1 MRGHSELWDEKATTP
16 LVLKRRLQEGRIDQ
30 ARLAKLI
37 KNKKGQ
43 PVSRSLICGAINH
56 NYLPPDIPDFKG
68 QVEEALEKVGVS
80 TQGIWE
86 LDDKWQK
93 GWGQKPRGTKTGRPS
108 RESKQRTKAGGD
120 EEMNITR
127 DYLDDAELRHF
138 GLEEDPFYEIHDFS
152 DIYLSPQLKV
162 VERRFY
168 DTVKRHGIMAIVGD
182 IGAGKSTLLRYIL
195 TKMMREKGIRP
206 IVPDD
211 MDREKLTGRG
221 LTSAIISTL
230 GAGHSPRSA
239 VDKDRLA
246 KKLLEESIKNGVN
259 PVLIIDEAHDL
270 KDQVIVALK
279 RIWDSGLI
287 FRLLAIVI
295 VGQGGTDSKGYSWGL
310 KDTLE
315 NSPTIREFAER
326 CYVTDIGVM
335 NGHMADY
342 LSYRF
347 KKAGADA
354 KKVFS
359 DDALKA
365 LSKKAEVPNRAH
377 NIAVRA
383 MRAAYQDGQGRV
395 SMEHINDV
403 FGGLR

>member
-1 MRGHSELWDEKATTP
+1 MRGHSELWDEKDTAP
-16 LVLKRRLQEGRIDQ
+16 LVLKRRLLEAGIDQ
-30 ARLAKLI
+30 TRVALLVQ
-37 KNKKGQ
+37 NKKGS

-56 NYLPPDIPDFKG
+56 NYIPPDIPDFKG
-68 QVEEALEKVGVS
+68 QVESALESLGVS
-80 TQGIWE
+80 AQGIWE
-86 LDDKWQK
+86 LDQVWKK
-93 GWGQKPRGTKTGRPS
+93 GWRRHARANRPA
-108 RESKQRTKAGGD
+108 RENRQRERAEG

-138 GLEEDPFYEIHDFS
+138 GLAGDPFYEIHDFS

-168 DTVKRHGIMAIVGD
+168 DTVKRHGIMAIVGNV
-182 IGAGKSTLLRYIL
+182 GAGKSTLLRYIL
-195 TKMMREKGIRP
+195 TKMMKEKTIRP

-230 GAGHSPRSA
+230 GGGHSPRSA

-246 KKLLEESIKNGVN
+246 KKLLEDCIKDGVN

-295 VGQGGTDSKGYSWGL
+295 VGQGGTDKNGYPEGL

-315 NSPTIREFAER
+315 NTSTIREFAER
-326 CYVTDIGVM
+326 CYLTDIGVM
-335 NGHMADY
+335 DGHMADY
-342 LSYRF
+342 LAYRF
-347 KKAGADA
+347 KKAGADVH
-354 KKVFS
+354 KVFS
-359 DDALKA
+359 DDALKL
-365 LSKKAEVPNRAH
+365 LSKRAEVPNRAH

-383 MRAAYQDGQGRV
+383 MRAAYLDGQNKVGI
-395 SMEHINDV
+395 EHVNDA
-403 FGGLR
+403 FGGAK